1 MSDAAL
7 AFSDLAT
14 ELATTRSVLDRVPD
28 GQFDWAPHEKS
39 MPLGH
44 LAAHMVMLVG
54 MPAMMLA
61 TDEVDLAAGRPPAEP
76 MPDRAAV
83 LAAFETAAAGA
94 RTALDGAS
102 DEALA
107 GTWTLRMGK
116 HTIAAGPRRE
126 MLRHLFLSHLI
137 HHRGQM
143 TVYLR
148 LLGVPVPPVYG
159 PTADEGRLG

>member
-1 MSDAAL
+1 MTT
-7 AFSDLAT
+7 SDLAFPDLSN
-14 ELATTRSVLDRVPD
+14 ELAVTRAVLDRLPD
-28 GQFDWAPHEKS
+28 GQFGWKPHDKS
-39 MPLGH
+39 TSLGG
-44 LAAHMVMLVG
+44 LAAHMVTLLRMPGLV
-54 MPAMMLA
+54 LA
-61 TDEVDLAAGRPPAEP
+61 TDEVDLAAGRPPATP

-83 LAAFETAAAGA
+83 LTAFDAAAA
-94 RTALDGAS
+94 QVR
-102 DEALA
+102 EALA
-107 GTWTLRMGK
+107 AATDEAFEGPWALRMGA
-116 HTIAAGPRRE
+116 HTIAAGRRRE